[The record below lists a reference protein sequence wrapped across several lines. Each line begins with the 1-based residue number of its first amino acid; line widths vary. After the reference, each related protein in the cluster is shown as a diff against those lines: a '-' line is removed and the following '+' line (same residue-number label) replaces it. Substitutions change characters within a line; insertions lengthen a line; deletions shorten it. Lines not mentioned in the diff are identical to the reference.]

1 MNCPLC
7 RSAITTVSSAK
18 IETAVP
24 IVQHELDE
32 FEQRRDT
39 YVKELKSR
47 MTSNAGFLGKSKL
60 AKSVG
65 RAAGSEL
72 EERVLQNQGTDR
84 FGGMKA
90 QYTVAEDK
98 QTFTVT
104 YKVQEKRKPIQ
115 ETYAYMEWDAAKDAL
130 LDVLDGDRIPVMDV
144 CIYYP
149 EYFWLAK
156 YHKKTN
162 ELEEATAAKRRAVVA
177 VEKN

>member
-1 MNCPLC
+1 
-7 RSAITTVSSAK
+7 
-18 IETAVP
+18 
-24 IVQHELDE
+24 VQSELDA
-32 FEQRRDT
+32 FEPEREE
-39 YVKELKSR
+39 YVKQLKSR
-47 MTSNAGFLGKSKL
+47 MTSNAGFVGKGKL

-90 QYTVAEDK
+90 HYTVADDK

-104 YKVQEKRKPIQ
+104 YKVQGKRKPIQ
-115 ETYAYMEWDAAKDAL
+115 ETYAFMEWDAAKDAL
-130 LDVLDGDRIPVMDV
+130 HDVLDGERIPTMDI

-156 YHKKTN
+156 YHKKMD
-162 ELEEATAAKRRAVVA
+162 ELEEVGGVKRRTNA
-177 VEKN
+177 